1 MKKVIKI
8 MGYNTGDKYL
18 ELVLFPDRSV
28 MVYDIIANSA
38 IDEIIGKLGYTIAY
52 NKIHKKLSYVN
63 DGDKEKWLE
72 IVALYEEM
80 FSRTLCKH
88 CNKETDILGKKT
100 FSDDWYFGCKACNKL
115 YIYKKESLTGKI
127 ISFTEVLD
135 SNFEKYNSKI
145 EFINSILR
153 KE

>member
-38 IDEIIGKLGYTIAY
+38 IDEVIAKLGYTISY
-52 NKIHKKLSYVN
+52 NKIHRNLSYAN

-72 IVALYEEM
+72 TVALYEEM
-80 FSRTLCKH
+80 FSKTLCKH
-88 CNKETDILGKKT
+88 CNGKTEMLTTGKT
-100 FSDDWYFGCKACNKL
+100 SDSCYYGCRTCNKM
-115 YIYKKESLTGKI
+115 YIYKVSSQAKEF
-127 ISFTEVLD
+127 ISFTEVLTAKLD
-135 SNFEKYNSKI
+135 TYLLNEDKEK
-145 EFINSILR
+145 E
-153 KE
+153 